1 MVNFYLMAFAII
13 ALCLFCLAF
22 VAYGTQMRASIA
34 AYRAAIFSFQGCGII
49 AVLCVVRHLI
59 GLLYL

>member
-13 ALCLFCLAF
+13 ALSLFCLAF

-34 AYRAAIFSFQGCGII
+34 AKRAAIFSFQGCGII
-49 AVLCVVRHLI
+49 AVLCAVRHLI